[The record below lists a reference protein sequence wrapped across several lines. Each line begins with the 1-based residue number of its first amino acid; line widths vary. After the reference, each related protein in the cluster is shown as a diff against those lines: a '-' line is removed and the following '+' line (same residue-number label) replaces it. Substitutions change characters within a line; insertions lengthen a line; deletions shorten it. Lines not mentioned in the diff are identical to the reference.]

1 MIWRRKLLGL
11 FSAVAAA
18 GGVDELMRQILDGD
32 PGVAAA
38 TATLIDSHASFL
50 AFGANRCHFYRTPGA
65 STTRLSYDCPRS
77 QHASMQRREIT
88 MKSHVNT
95 KIAIHTLA
103 LAARIGRS

>member
-11 FSAVAAA
+11 FSTAAAA

-32 PGVAAA
+32 PGAGAA
-38 TATLIDSHASFL
+38 TVALNGSHAPFL
-50 AFGANRCHFYRTPGA
+50 AFGANRCHFYRKPDA

-95 KIAIHTLA
+95 KIAIRTLA